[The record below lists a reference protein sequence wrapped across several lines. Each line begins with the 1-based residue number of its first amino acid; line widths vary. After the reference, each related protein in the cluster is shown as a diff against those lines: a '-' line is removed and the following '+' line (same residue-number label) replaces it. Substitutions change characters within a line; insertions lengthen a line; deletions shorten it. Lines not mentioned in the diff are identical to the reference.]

1 MTSKDRAMPSARHW
15 TSLTLHFADGS
26 GLTSTWDRERGRA
39 VQRGGGRQMPEP
51 QATTEHLRALAE
63 LRETG
68 GCTNWFVVEPFA
80 GAAPDSIDDV
90 DWSGFVAPD
99 LEQ

>member
-1 MTSKDRAMPSARHW
+1 MTSEDRAMPSARHW

-39 VQRGGGRQMPEP
+39 VQHGAERAMPPP
-51 QATTEHLRALAE
+51 QATAEHLRALAE

-68 GCTNWFVVEPFA
+68 GCTNWRLGEEPDTGET
-80 GAAPDSIDDV
+80 GAIDDI
-90 DWSGFVAPD
+90 DWSGFVEPNPE
-99 LEQ
+99 L